1 MIKKIIA
8 VTIVIVLTLTAAAY
22 AAEKFK
28 NYELMIDGKTY
39 DLNLDEKMEI
49 KDRAGNILTIVLKK
63 KPFNE
68 FSDKFISFQHKSDMS
83 VSSQKLEEG
92 IYQIMSA
99 TATGTIIMLQEYADM
114 EPSLLI
120 PMLLNELVKESIEY
134 GYKMTKEEITRKVKS
149 GKILKGLRATLRYK
163 GEESYWE
170 VLAYEKKDTGV
181 IVMTHI
187 DKEFIKT
194 DKELL
199 DRFWATLKFK
209 F

>member
-1 MIKKIIA
+1 MIKKMIV
-8 VTIVIVLTLTAAAY
+8 VTIVIVWSLTAVTY
-22 AAEKFK
+22 SAEKYK

-39 DLNLDEKMEI
+39 DLNLNEKIEI
-49 KDRAGNILTIVLKK
+49 KDGTGKIITILLKK

-68 FSDKFISFQHKSDMS
+68 FSDKFVSFQHKSNMS

-92 IYQIMSA
+92 IYQLMSA

-114 EPSLLI
+114 EPSLLV
-120 PMLLNELVKESIEY
+120 PMLLNEVTKESIEY

-149 GKILKGLRATLRYK
+149 GKILKGVRATLRYK

-170 VLAYEKKDTGV
+170 VLTYEKKDTGV

-199 DRFWATLKFK
+199 DRFWDTLKFK

>member
-1 MIKKIIA
+1 MIKKMIVVA
-8 VTIVIVLTLTAAAY
+8 IVIVWTLTAVTY
-22 AAEKFK
+22 SAEKYK

-39 DLNLDEKMEI
+39 DLNLNEKIEI
-49 KDRAGNILTIVLKK
+49 KDGAGKILTIVLKK

-68 FSDKFISFQHKSDMS
+68 FSDKFVSFQHKSNMS

-92 IYQIMSA
+92 IYQLMSA

-114 EPSLLI
+114 EPSLLV
-120 PMLLNELVKESIEY
+120 PMLLNELTKESVEY

-149 GKILKGLRATLRYK
+149 GKILKGVKATLRYK

-170 VLAYEKKDTGV
+170 VLTYEKKDTGV

-187 DKEFIKT
+187 DKEFIKI

>member
-1 MIKKIIA
+1 MIKKMIV
-8 VTIVIVLTLTAAAY
+8 VTIVMVWTLTAVTY
-22 AAEKFK
+22 AADKYK

-39 DLNLDEKMEI
+39 DLNLNEKIEI
-49 KDRAGNILTIVLKK
+49 KDRAGKILTIVLKK

-68 FSDKFISFQHKSDMS
+68 FSDKFVSFQHKSDMS

-92 IYQIMSA
+92 IYQLMSA

-114 EPSLLI
+114 APSLLV
-120 PMLLNELVKESIEY
+120 PMLLNELTKESIEY
-134 GYKMTKEEITRKVKS
+134 GYKMIKEEITRKVKS
-149 GKILKGLRATLRYK
+149 GKILKGVKATLRYK

-187 DKEFIKT
+187 DREFIKT

-199 DRFWATLKFK
+199 DRFWSTLKFK